1 MARATTANFHQ
12 MVLEV
17 EWVASS
23 GVYAKVCGL
32 TGRGINRQHNMA
44 TSEVPDCDDESLP
57 AAVER
62 AVQSS
67 EVTISGTG
75 IWSAES
81 HGKLLDWWYSGSTPT
96 SASSTFWP
104 PLVTLCMSPA
114 QPTCSRS
121 TTRPSGA
128 RKLLLNW
135 PWNLMDSR
143 RELMRKCAP

>member
-23 GVYAKVCGL
+23 GTYAKVCGL
-32 TGRGINRQHNMA
+32 TGRGINRQHNMQ

-67 EVTISGTG
+67 EVTVGGTG

-81 HGKLLDWWYSGSTPT
+81 HGLLLDWWYSGATKNIRIQHVNAEAGDT
-96 SASSTFWP
+96 EYE
-104 PLVTLCMSPA
+104 
-114 QPTCSRS
+114 
-121 TTRPSGA
+121 SGA
-128 RKLLLNW
+128 AYLQSINNQADRGTKVTA
-135 PWNLMDSR
+135 
-143 RELMRKCAP
+143 ELAVEFDGLPTRTDAS

>member
-81 HGKLLDWWYSGSTPT
+81 HGKLLDWWYSGSTRNIRIQHVLA
-96 SASSTFWP
+96 ASGD
-104 PLVTLCMSPA
+104 TLYE
-114 QPTCSRS
+114 
-121 TTRPSGA
+121 SGA
-128 RKLLLNW
+128 AYLQSVNNQAERGTKVTA
-135 PWNLMDSR
+135 
-143 RELMRKCAP
+143 ELALEFDGLPTRTDA